1 MFGDSWHI
9 LRKVLSHDIERAM
22 DGYWSRIRRE
32 EQEGFLISPSAEVCC
47 HALLCI
53 LPSALQ
59 CTAGTMSPPSCLIPL
74 VPTG

>member
-32 EQEGFLISPSAEVCC
+32 EQEGFLISPSAEVRCHNVKVVCKGSCAAPLQCC
-47 HALLCI
+47 HTVGD
-53 LPSALQ
+53 S
-59 CTAGTMSPPSCLIPL
+59 
-74 VPTG
+74 V